1 MPMNRRDFLK
11 SSALTGSGLVTLGV
25 TGCINSENKT
35 SEKNNLTGLEPIKD
49 IQPISLDER
58 KNRIEKARELMAK
71 NKIDAIIIEPG
82 SSFSYFVGF
91 PWWKSERFFGAILPA
106 KGDFVYICPAFEE
119 DRAKELSLFMSIFVA
134 PLYNN
139 QGWKS

>member
-82 SSFSYFVGF
+82 S
-91 PWWKSERFFGAILPA
+91 
-106 KGDFVYICPAFEE
+106 
-119 DRAKELSLFMSIFVA
+119 
-134 PLYNN
+134 
-139 QGWKS
+139 